1 VFEWLFKYPPEIWQK
16 GHLVWLSGMASEFRL
31 LIFLACA
38 AAIWLLYRKTAR
50 RLAPWARRTVLG
62 LRILVF
68 ALLVFVLGIPALR
81 ITTPRANSIFTA
93 VLVDTSRSMSLQDV
107 RAAVGRKTR
116 MEAAREVLLGK
127 DGRLGCLAALA
138 GRTRVVLYAFD
149 QDLRRVG
156 SAEKLEAEGPYTNLF
171 RAVRDMEAELRA
183 VPVVAAVLLTDGDVN
198 AGGPAEEAARILQAR
213 GIPLHVVG
221 LGDSNPPR
229 DYEVVRV
236 FAPRYVRRNTEVEV
250 SITLRHT
257 GFNEPFELRLLRGD
271 SILVKRQVEP
281 ARDSD
286 LRQVKLLFTPDHEG
300 TATYKVQ
307 IPPAKD
313 EAVVD
318 NNTREFVLDIS
329 DDRLPVLY
337 IEGSP
342 RMEYRF
348 LRRALYRD
356 PDFRV
361 VGLLRLAKDRFY
373 VQDAGLSEDFLKKGF
388 PETQAQLYAF
398 QAVILGDIEAGYFSG
413 GQLALL
419 EEFVRARGGG
429 LLMLGGVNSFGLGK
443 YADTGIA
450 KMLPL
455 EITARDGAYSGEQ
468 FRPLPNPEGLK
479 HPVLHQAADPDLNR
493 RLWDAAPPLIGL
505 TPVRGLKAGASLLLA
520 QEKTG
525 WPVLAVQ
532 NYGAG
537 RVGAFTS
544 GGSWYWQVSMPASDE
559 FHEKFWKQLVRW
571 LVIGAKEQVTVELN
585 GEVYARREPVVVRAT
600 VLDKNLQPTND
611 ARVLAT
617 FHNPRGNKEELALDW
632 ILSEDGVYV
641 CRYVPEEE
649 GNYHVEVRVEGW
661 EVKPARAG
669 FMVSQP
675 LVEFS
680 DAGLKEDALR
690 AMARLTQGRYYSLQE
705 AGELPAQ
712 IEKAVREMREEESLH
727 EDKEIWDLPVLLIAI
742 LVAACAEWLIRRRG
756 GLA

>member
-1 VFEWLFKYPPEIWQK
+1 MFEWLFKYPLETWQK
-16 GHLVWLSGMASEFRL
+16 GHLVWLSRIPSEVRL
-31 LIFLACA
+31 LLWVACVVA
-38 AAIWLLYRKTAR
+38 LWLLYRKTAQ
-50 RLAPWARRTVLG
+50 RLGPWARRSVLG
-62 LRILVF
+62 LRVAVFTLLVF
-68 ALLVFVLGIPALR
+68 ALGIPALR
-81 ITTPRANSIFTA
+81 LTTPRANSIFTA
-93 VLVDTSRSMSLQDV
+93 VMVDTSRSMSLMDV
-107 RAAVGRKTR
+107 GNAGAKKTR
-116 MEAAREVLLGK
+116 MAAAREILQGPQGLQALTGK
-127 DGRLGCLAALA
+127 
-138 GRTRVVLYAFD
+138 TRVVLYAFD
-149 QDLRRVG
+149 QDLRRAASV
-156 SAEKLEAEGPYTNLF
+156 EKLEAEGPYTNLF
-171 RAVRDMEAELRA
+171 RAMRDMEAELRA
-183 VPVVAAVLLTDGDVN
+183 VPVVATVLLTDGDVN

-213 GIPLHVVG
+213 GIPLHVIG
-221 LGDSNPPR
+221 LGDASPPH

-250 SITLRHT
+250 SVTLRYT
-257 GFNEPFELRLLRGD
+257 GLNEPFELRLLRGD
-271 SILVKRQVEP
+271 SVLVRKMIEP
-281 ARDSD
+281 ARDTD
-286 LRQVKLLFTPDHEG
+286 MRQVKLLFTPDHEG

-307 IPPAKD
+307 IPAAPA

-318 NNTREFVLDIS
+318 NNAREFVLDIT

-373 VQDAGLSEDFLKKGF
+373 VQDAGLNEDFLKKGF
-388 PETQAQLYAF
+388 PQTPEQLYAF

-413 GQLALL
+413 GQLKML
-419 EEFVRARGGG
+419 EEFVRTRGGG

-443 YADTGIA
+443 YADNGIA

-455 EITARDGAYSGEQ
+455 EITGRDGPYSDEQ
-468 FRPLPNPEGLK
+468 FKPLPTPEGLK
-479 HPVLHQAADPDLNR
+479 HPILHQAADADTNR

-505 TPVRGLKAGASLLLA
+505 TPVRGLKTGATLLLA
-520 QEKTG
+520 QEKTQK
-525 WPVLAVQ
+525 PVLAVQ

-559 FHEKFWKQLVRW
+559 FHEKFWKQLIRW
-571 LVIGAKEQVTVELN
+571 LVIGAKEQVTAELN
-585 GEVYARREPVVVRAT
+585 GEVYARREPVIVRAT
-600 VLDKNLQPTND
+600 VLDKNLQPSND
-611 ARVLAT
+611 ARVIAT
-617 FHNPRGNKEELALDW
+617 FLNPKGNKEEIALDW

-641 CRYVPEEE
+641 CRYIPEEE
-649 GNYHVEVRVEGW
+649 GNYLVEVRVEGW
-661 EVKPARAG
+661 ETKPARAG

-690 AMARLTQGRYYSLQE
+690 TMATITKGHYYTYGE
-705 AGELPAQ
+705 AGELPAE
-712 IEKAVREMREEESLH
+712 IEKAVRDLREEESLH
-727 EDKEIWDLPVLLIAI
+727 EDKEIWDLPALLIAL